1 MMINTAYDPRL
12 LEQWAVDLNS
22 TQEIEQ
28 CLEPYLHQYDC
39 AFTSQKQSK
48 HFANFV
54 RGLLSPLDR
63 KSIEPIALH
72 LAGEKSVR
80 PMQQFFT
87 RAPLREDDILDT
99 YQQLLAAQLNHTGS
113 MLSVDDTSFV
123 KKGTHSIGV
132 KRQYCGRLGKREN
145 CQVGVFLSYAG
156 DSGYGLVDYE
166 LYIPQEWFQDSHQDL
181 RTRCRLPEQRRF
193 LTKNQIAQNLLNH
206 AFETGRFQAQ
216 WIGCDAAYGCDHAFL
231 DGLKLPKEVWYFAA
245 TNAKEQVFLEQ
256 PQICNPE
263 PGKNRG
269 RPKKHPIWT
278 IQPVSVKSIA
288 EDPAAPW
295 EQVTLAEGSKGPI
308 LAQRFM
314 LRVVACRK
322 DGDRNYLKPGK
333 EVWLY
338 IRKYED
344 GTIKYF
350 VSNAPQDTPCAELDR
365 AATLRWPIEQC
376 FEECKSYLGM
386 THYEGCSYPGWKRHI
401 LFVMIAHLFTTQIR
415 EIVKKRGSL

>member
-28 CLEPYLHQYDC
+28 CLEPYLQQYDC

-48 HFANFV
+48 HFADFV

-181 RTRCRLPEQRRF
+181 RTRCRLPEQRHF
-193 LTKNQIAQNLLNH
+193 LTKNQIAQDLLNH

-231 DGLKLPKEVWYFAA
+231 Y
-245 TNAKEQVFLEQ
+245 
-256 PQICNPE
+256 
-263 PGKNRG
+263 
-269 RPKKHPIWT
+269 
-278 IQPVSVKSIA
+278 A
-288 EDPAAPW
+288 EDCMLSHKT
-295 EQVTLAEGSKGPI
+295 ESSCLLLAYQFLSSPR
-308 LAQRFM
+308 A
-314 LRVVACRK
+314 
-322 DGDRNYLKPGK
+322 
-333 EVWLY
+333 
-338 IRKYED
+338 
-344 GTIKYF
+344 IK
-350 VSNAPQDTPCAELDR
+350 NENT
-365 AATLRWPIEQC
+365 
-376 FEECKSYLGM
+376 
-386 THYEGCSYPGWKRHI
+386 
-401 LFVMIAHLFTTQIR
+401 
-415 EIVKKRGSL
+415 

>member
-28 CLEPYLHQYDC
+28 RLEPYLHQYDC

-48 HFANFV
+48 HFAIFV

-166 LYIPQEWFQDSHQDL
+166 LYIPQEWFQDSH
-181 RTRCRLPEQRRF
+181 
-193 LTKNQIAQNLLNH
+193 
-206 AFETGRFQAQ
+206 
-216 WIGCDAAYGCDHAFL
+216 
-231 DGLKLPKEVWYFAA
+231 
-245 TNAKEQVFLEQ
+245 
-256 PQICNPE
+256 
-263 PGKNRG
+263 
-269 RPKKHPIWT
+269 
-278 IQPVSVKSIA
+278 
-288 EDPAAPW
+288 
-295 EQVTLAEGSKGPI
+295 
-308 LAQRFM
+308 
-314 LRVVACRK
+314 
-322 DGDRNYLKPGK
+322 
-333 EVWLY
+333 
-338 IRKYED
+338 
-344 GTIKYF
+344 
-350 VSNAPQDTPCAELDR
+350 
-365 AATLRWPIEQC
+365 
-376 FEECKSYLGM
+376 
-386 THYEGCSYPGWKRHI
+386 
-401 LFVMIAHLFTTQIR
+401 
-415 EIVKKRGSL
+415 